1 MVMKKLLFFLL
12 FCGVI
17 ASCGKTD
24 LPTPSGIGYISPN
37 VPINPTDP
45 IVPTDNKPV
54 ELTGSIFVNGLPLLK
69 RADNSVNGIMEYYYD
84 EFKREVRI
92 TYSKSFV
99 LESRYKYN
107 GDLMIEVSF
116 IKNPDYVSPNPQYVF
131 NAGSQFYEYDNKN
144 RVSARTS
151 TTSKFFYAYNDA
163 DNTIQESNTTSIETN
178 PQIRLSSKYKFN
190 SKGNLIEVTQ
200 TDQIDEYTYDD
211 KIRPNSF
218 NPSSNSATPGGI
230 SKSNVLTAKTTGGWF
245 GNSYVT
251 YKYTYNKYNLPVT
264 STNDKG
270 DVTTYTYYE

>member
-1 MVMKKLLFFLL
+1 MKKLFLLL

-17 ASCGKTD
+17 VSCGKTD
-24 LPTPSGIGYISPN
+24 TPTPLGNAYIDPN
-37 VPINPTDP
+37 IPSYPTN
-45 IVPTDNKPV
+45 PTDNKPV

-69 RADNSVNGIMEYYYD
+69 RVDDSVNGITEYYYD
-84 EFKREVRI
+84 EFKRQVR
-92 TYSKSFV
+92 TTNNKSFV

-116 IKNPDYVSPNPQYVF
+116 IKNPDYVSPNPQFVF
-131 NAGSQFYEYDNKN
+131 NTGSQFYEYDDKN

-163 DNTIQESNTTSIETN
+163 DNTIQESNKTLIETN

-190 SKGNLIEVTQ
+190 SKGNLIEITQ

-211 KIRPNSF
+211 KIKPNSF
-218 NPSSNSATPGGI
+218 NPSSNSATPGGM
-230 SKSNVLTAKTTGGWF
+230 SKSNLLTAKTTGGWF

-270 DVTTYTYYE
+270 DVITYTYYE